1 MPAKGLPA
9 QSLHELKHTSGEFAV
24 LLERCR
30 ANKGQQ
36 IRLVGQIHDMMTTRI
51 KFMILVCAES
61 MQASPWT
68 GQLGALPSKW
78 SLLASSG
85 AFISRLHQR
94 LEHCQ

>member
-1 MPAKGLPA
+1 M
-9 QSLHELKHTSGEFAV
+9 

-30 ANKGQQ
+30 ADKRQQ
-36 IRLVGQIHDMMTTRI
+36 IRLVGQIQDMITTRI
-51 KFMILVCAES
+51 KFMILFCAES

-68 GQLGALPSKW
+68 GQLGALPSKR

-85 AFISRLHQR
+85 AFISRLHHR